1 MKKLI
6 AIVLALVC
14 VLGLVGCGAGGEKH
28 TIEIIIPAGS
38 TEAFVFADEE
48 ISPQKNTL
56 KIRAGA
62 GIDSTQVI
70 LKPIEVSEENSYE
83 SVIVKQGTPIKIDVE
98 KGAWFKIGV
107 GIMNRSDKDITTS
120 IIVENVEI
128 RIE

>member
-1 MKKLI
+1 MRQRRR
-6 AIVLALVC
+6 
-14 VLGLVGCGAGGEKH
+14 
-28 TIEIIIPAGS
+28 
-38 TEAFVFADEE
+38 

-83 SVIVKQGTPIKIDVE
+83 PVIVKQGNPIKIDVE
-98 KGAWFKIGV
+98 KGAWFEIGV
-107 GIMNRSDKDITTS
+107 GIMNPSDKDITTS
-120 IIVENVEI
+120 IIVEDVEI

>member
-6 AIVLALVC
+6 AIILALVC
-14 VLGLVGCGAGGEKH
+14 VLGLVGCGAGEEKH

-56 KIRAGA
+56 KIRAGE

-70 LKPIEVSEENSYE
+70 LKPIEVCEENFYE
-83 SVIVKQGTPIKIDVE
+83 PVIVKQGTPIKIDVE
-98 KGAWFKIGV
+98 KGAWFKNGV
-107 GIMNRSDKDITTS
+107 GIMNPSDKDITTS